1 MRATRRPLALTALT
15 VLAFTGCSGQNTDP
29 LPAPSGNS
37 SSSSA
42 PDASS
47 SASASAVAR
56 GSERY
61 SGGSKAPEGEY
72 RPADELGP
80 AQNVPKPVEPNVL
93 NVESEEGLQ
102 NFIEYWTD
110 SVNYGIQTGDFS
122 IAESLISPDYEI
134 EQEMYAWISEIYGRG
149 GWVVGGRRDAI
160 LEEKAMTSL
169 GEGRYAWIGKLNVE
183 NAQAY
188 LDQPGPITDNSD
200 TKDFPI
206 YFEAKF
212 ENNKWVMLAV
222 KDIPIQ

>member
-1 MRATRRPLALTALT
+1 MRATRRHLALTALT
-15 VLAFTGCSGQNTDP
+15 LLAFTGCSGQNTDP
-29 LPAPSGNS
+29 LPAPSG
-37 SSSSA
+37 SSA

-122 IAESLISPDYEI
+122 IAKNLTSENFKEDYEF
-134 EQEMYAWISEIYGRG
+134 YAWGEELYRRG
-149 GWVVGGRRDAI
+149 GWIVGGRREAI
-160 LEEKAMTSL
+160 LYENLMASL
-169 GEGRYAWIGKLNVE
+169 GNGLYAWAGQLTVE
-183 NAQAY
+183 NIQPF
-188 LDQPGPITDNSD
+188 LDEPGVIVDHSSTANQ
-200 TKDFPI
+200 TI

-222 KDIPIQ
+222 KDMPIQ